1 MTPQNAP
8 FSMKYWKPAAFPG
21 RFRARDSTESDMAL
35 YVLLAL
41 VLASFVIAFFSAR
54 TWHWGHVIVVVGICL
69 ATFGFILLAS
79 ETLRINNVYRSAI
92 ARKTAELEKV
102 TARNN
107 ALEKGSEDANVIAEL
122 RNEQEPAVVI
132 PEDAESI
139 PSLDDLDHEILLATR
154 VRGRVWR
161 KVTPAG
167 VDQAGVKVNIPV
179 PAGLKTDTVV
189 YLFEDGPAQLPAA
202 DGAPQGK
209 QYLGEF
215 RVQEAAGQQAT
226 LTPVQP
232 LDQFELQRL
241 TASGPPWVIYETM
254 PPDRSAIFAG
264 MTEEQL
270 KQKLP
275 AQSVQEYIRHGKEA
289 TADDDDTRKLGL
301 DENGKPLPPEE
312 LANAVKVI
320 YQRRL
325 RDYAAEFDELARR
338 RVAMDVAT
346 AEVKKDIERLAV
358 ALASAKELQA
368 SREQEVQRL
377 RSDLEGIQKERLAIE
392 QHLKLVQQ
400 QLARGRELLDEALKR
415 NSAMARRLAA
425 PDSRTTGQFDRT
437 RATSRAA
444 ASLALDAAN

>member
-1 MTPQNAP
+1 
-8 FSMKYWKPAAFPG
+8 
-21 RFRARDSTESDMAL
+21 MAL
-35 YVLLAL
+35 YVLLGL

-54 TWHWGHVIVVVGICL
+54 TWQWGHVIVVVGIGL
-69 ATFGFILLAS
+69 ATFGFIILAA

-92 ARKTAELEKV
+92 ARKTAELEKI

-107 ALEKGSEDANVIAEL
+107 ALEMGTENANVIAEL
-122 RNEQEPAVVI
+122 RNEQEPAVVM
-132 PEDAESI
+132 PENAESI
-139 PSLDDLDHEILLATR
+139 SSLDDLDHEILLATR

-161 KVTPAG
+161 KVAPAG
-167 VDQAGVKVNIPV
+167 VDQAGVKVTIPA

-189 YLFEDGPAQLPAA
+189 YLFEEGPAQLPAA

-215 RVQEAAGQQAT
+215 QVKNATGQQAT
-226 LTPVQP
+226 LVPVQP
-232 LDQFELQRL
+232 LDQFELKRL
-241 TASGPPWVIYETM
+241 TASRAPWVIYETM
-254 PPDRSAIFAG
+254 PPDRPAIFAG

-275 AQSVQEYIRHGKEA
+275 PQSAQEYIRHGKEA
-289 TADDDDTRKLGL
+289 TTDDDDTRKLGL
-301 DENGKPLPPEE
+301 DENGNPLPPEE
-312 LANAVKVI
+312 LANAAKVI
-320 YQRRL
+320 YQRRP

-346 AEVKKDIERLAV
+346 AEVKKDIERLAITF
-358 ALASAKELQA
+358 ASAKELQA

-377 RSDLEGIQKERLAIE
+377 KSDLAGIQKERQAIE
-392 QHLKLVQQ
+392 KHLEAVQK

-415 NSAMARRLAA
+415 NAALARQLAA
-425 PDSRTTGQFDRT
+425 SDLRTTNQFDRT
-437 RATSRAA
+437 RSTSQSA

>member
-1 MTPQNAP
+1 
-8 FSMKYWKPAAFPG
+8 
-21 RFRARDSTESDMAL
+21 MAL
-35 YVLLAL
+35 YVLIGL

-69 ATFGFILLAS
+69 ATFGFILLAA
-79 ETLRINNVYRSAI
+79 ETLRINNVYRTAI
-92 ARKTAELEKV
+92 ARKTADLEKL

-107 ALEKGSEDANVIAEL
+107 ALREGTNNANIIGEL

-132 PEDAESI
+132 PENAESVS
-139 PSLDDLDHEILLATR
+139 SLDDLDHEILLATR
-154 VRGRVWR
+154 LRGRVWR
-161 KVTPAG
+161 NVTPAG
-167 VDQAGVKVNIPV
+167 VDQAGAKVTIPA
-179 PAGLKTDTVV
+179 PAGIDKENKGTVV
-189 YLFEDGPAQLPAA
+189 YLFEEGPAQLPAA

-215 RVQEAAGQQAT
+215 QVKNVSGQQAT
-226 LTPVQP
+226 LVPVQP

-241 TASGPPWVIYETM
+241 TASRGPWVIYETM
-254 PPDRSAIFAG
+254 PSDRPAIFAG

-275 AQSVQEYIRHGKEA
+275 VQSVQEYIRHGKEA
-289 TADDDDTRKLGL
+289 TADDDETRKLGL

-312 LANAVKVI
+312 LANAAKVI

-325 RDYAAEFDELARR
+325 RDYAGEFDELARR

-368 SREQEVQRL
+368 AREQEVKRL
-377 RSDLEGIQKERLAIE
+377 RTDLAGIQKERQAIE
-392 QHLKLVQQ
+392 QHLAAIQK
-400 QLARGRELLDEALKR
+400 QLARGRELLDAALKQ
-415 NSAMARRLAA
+415 NAALARQLAA
-425 PDSRTTGQFDRT
+425 ADSRTTEKLDRT
-437 RATSRAA
+437 RAAAQPA